1 MQREGLVRREADP
14 RDGRGTVIAPT
25 AAGLRRMA
33 GVRDARREAYGEIL
47 ATWSPA
53 DGADLAA
60 MLGRLTDARDSRF
73 KK

>member
-1 MQREGLVRREADP
+1 VRREADP

-53 DGADLAA
+53 DRADLAA
-60 MLGRLTDARDSRF
+60 MLARLNSALDARFR
-73 KK
+73 K